1 MPPVSMMGC
10 WEKKAISPEIWP
22 AMEKR
27 ECRFLALHPH
37 MIEDEPIRH
46 VYLAALREGIE
57 QGRLRPVG
65 RFVHGLGD
73 DLVFEFPRSEN
84 AAGATAPPG
93 SPPSPTKEDLEIL
106 TEALNPPFGY
116 IDSPI
121 EEEVVLPG
129 AGGYGWALDDS
140 GVGSV
145 LVSFD
150 EGPDVPA
157 RYGQPHP
164 GPARVYPGYPDSG
177 KAGFQFAI
185 PRLSPGWH
193 VLAVTIVAKD
203 RGRERLLRRFQTR

>member
-1 MPPVSMMGC
+1 M
-10 WEKKAISPEIWP
+10 
-22 AMEKR
+22 MEKR
-27 ECRFLALHPH
+27 DCDLLVLHPH
-37 MIEDEPIRH
+37 MIEDEPVRH
-46 VYLAALREGIE
+46 VYLAALREGME
-57 QGRLRPVG
+57 RGRLRPVG
-65 RFVHGLGD
+65 RFAHGMGD
-73 DLVFEFPRSEN
+73 DLAFEFRRSES
-84 AAGATAPPG
+84 AAGAAASPG
-93 SPPSPTKEDLEIL
+93 SPPPPTKEDLEIL

-121 EEEVVLPG
+121 EEEVVSPG
-129 AGGYGWALDDS
+129 SGGYGWALDDS
-140 GVGSV
+140 GVERV

-164 GPARVYPGYPDSG
+164 GPLRVYPNYPDSR